1 MKSEKLKP
9 EHKTLLN
16 PYELRPPVICSI
28 CGAPLYDKRQTRIW
42 LGKRCCRI
50 CAKQEGEQDASSI

>member
-1 MKSEKLKP
+1 MKSEKQKRA
-9 EHKTLLN
+9 LLN
-16 PYELRPPVICSI
+16 PYELRPPVTCYI
-28 CGAPLYDKRQTRIW
+28 CGAALYDKRQTRIW